1 MDTESSG
8 SAESEDEVGSYH
20 VTKPSEKWN
29 WNFSDLINIS
39 HTAFSC

>member
-20 VTKPSEKWN
+20 VTKPNGKMKLKLFRPN
-29 WNFSDLINIS
+29 YHFSYGV
-39 HTAFSC
+39 